1 MDDDLGISTEAFLR
15 LGTYL
20 YTTQQT
26 IDETN
31 YEEQEILKEEQI
43 EDEQEL
49 LKETIIELKQK
60 RDDIVYNRNKLL
72 LENSELSKKILVFD
86 YERKLSNAHKSMS
99 TSAYNIICLETNN
112 IKHLILE
119 YMNKQTKINANIHS
133 LNGNIDAIDEN
144 IAYFERKII

>member
-1 MDDDLGISTEAFLR
+1 MDDELGISTESFLR

-20 YTTQQT
+20 SKTQ

-31 YEEQEILKEEQI
+31 YEEQEILKEEQEI
-43 EDEQEL
+43 

-86 YERKLSNAHKSMS
+86 YERKLSNAHKTMS

-119 YMNKQTKINANIHS
+119 YMNKQTKIKANIHS
-133 LNGNIDAIDEN
+133 LNGNIDAIDET